1 MSPEWIVWIG
11 DDPKPVSLQFEELYP
26 VKDQIKKAV
35 LLWDTNSYVID
46 VVNKTFIVNG
56 GRPIQP
62 PGLHSLQNAEI
73 EYAARHTRQLS
84 MTSDSE
90 SSERISFLVGVK
102 GTIQGEERSLL
113 LHISDDGSMWQW
125 KDTR

>member
-1 MSPEWIVWIG
+1 MSDHIKPWISDAESLDKPAISGVSRPEDSKIG
-11 DDPKPVSLQFEELYP
+11 SVKEDTPKVSQ
-26 VKDQIKKAV
+26 A
-35 LLWDTNSYVID
+35 S
-46 VVNKTFIVNG
+46 
-56 GRPIQP
+56 
-62 PGLHSLQNAEI
+62 EI